1 MYSQNLQEYIQQIGN
16 YAQVSPESVSLLEES
31 LACFTNVL
39 GEAINARTKP
49 QGDLL
54 NISVRLILLS
64 NGLARLGRNENL
76 DGAHYLV
83 GLGFE
88 QTGELLA
95 RFNAHKVP
103 TETNPLESDLWY
115 RLSLAFLHYLA
126 GGYRVQALSVLRH
139 LGSIA
144 FNLDASEHQHIGQY
158 RNAHTAL
165 KTLYSGRKTAAQFLQ
180 GVNVWY
186 DLFFDRTEPNTHS
199 ELRIQQ
205 LAQQIRQ
212 RRDTVLANLG
222 EGNEANWLSKRKT
235 DSSAAP
241 FWSDYL
247 ASLDRRGITAFTKEQ
262 AGPGFDAWLRSG
274 NDLLVVLPTGSGK
287 TIIGELRSA
296 LAIAQGKQVLWM
308 LPTRALVR
316 QIRRELRRAFD
327 NLNVAVEELPTTEDF
342 IPLFAENI
350 GQPHH
355 IAATTPE
362 KLAALLRY
370 NPNAVENVGL
380 VVFDEAQI
388 LLKESRGTTAEFVL
402 QQIRRRVPSCD
413 IVLMTAFGD
422 IKDSLEQFLRKLGR
436 NLDFLVS
443 DSRPTRRIYGVLT
456 NDYVGKRQFPT
467 VLLYPPGIQSVNTQT
482 ENPFVL
488 VLDKPLPSTI
498 SPTDTAH
505 RFVKATTTAGI
516 RTALF
521 VRTIVSTETQAI
533 KIAKGQQQTIKLPEQ
548 DTARMHV
555 ELGRSSVIEDT
566 YLEGVAP
573 HHAGLTPL
581 EQTLVEKWLRNGI
594 LKTVIATPTLAEG
607 VNLPFDLSI
616 VTYVSR
622 STQTET
628 NKPIPPR
635 EILNMLGR
643 AGRAGHVSDGIGLLS
658 IKSDYRS
665 AIKVLDD
672 SRRFFFQPQ
681 KPSNEYLG
689 LSRLVKRALQ
699 AKVDASDWL
708 VELGDLNFSE
718 IQTLVTFV
726 CRVAFKADNIKQALA
741 DQLRLFPSMQR
752 LNEQEIEQ
760 VTLVLEKLAQNIQH
774 QVVEQDPT
782 LATVLERTGM
792 PIEVLNHFLSQ
803 LQTIDATWMQSST
816 QQDQMLWAD
825 QVVREALE
833 NCSSR
838 KWYRKLVKTLEL
850 EKIFSTILLWRS
862 GLPMIQLEKNWQPD
876 QVSEKRNRIALGKFI
891 NHQLSLFAQFWG
903 ALAVCYEEV
912 FGLHDRER
920 LGLLLQQLPTFTREG
935 VSSLA
940 QLEWLRAIGGLDRVL
955 AHELVKVE
963 GIATVGQSSI
973 RHQVRRWRERQQVL
987 PTQLDE
993 KYSIALRGVLNL

>member
-1 MYSQNLQEYIQQIGN
+1 MYSQNLQEYIRQISN
-16 YAQVSPESVSLLEES
+16 YAQVSSESVSLLEES
-31 LACFTNVL
+31 LACFTSVL
-39 GEAINARTKP
+39 GKAINARTKP

-54 NISVRLILLS
+54 NISLRLILLS
-64 NGLARLGRNENL
+64 NGLAGLGRNEDL

-103 TETNPLESDLWY
+103 TEANPLESDLWY

-144 FNLDASEHQHIGQY
+144 FNLDASEHKHIGQY

-186 DLFFDRTEPNTHS
+186 DLFFDRTEPTTNS

-212 RRDTVLANLG
+212 RRDIVLANLG
-222 EGNEANWLSKRKT
+222 EDDEANWLFKRKT

-247 ASLDRRGITAFTKEQ
+247 VSLDKRGITAFTKEQ
-262 AGPGFDAWLRSG
+262 VGPGFDAWLRSG

-316 QIRRELRRAFD
+316 QTRRELRGAFD
-327 NLNVAVEELPTTEDF
+327 NLNVTVEELPTTEDF

-350 GQPHH
+350 SQTRH

-362 KLAALLRY
+362 KLASLLRY

-380 VVFDEAQI
+380 VVLDEAQI

-402 QQIRRRVPSCD
+402 QQIRRQVPSCD
-413 IVLMTAFGD
+413 IVLMTAFED

-436 NLDFLVS
+436 DPEFLVS
-443 DSRPTRRIYGVLT
+443 DARPTRRIYGVLT
-456 NDYVGKRQFPT
+456 NDYFGEHQYPI
-467 VLLYPPGIQSVNTQT
+467 VLLYPPGIQRVDNQT
-482 ENPFVL
+482 ENPFIL
-488 VLDKPLPSTI
+488 VLDNDRPLPLTI
-498 SPTDTAH
+498 SPTYTAH
-505 RFVKATTTAGI
+505 RFVKATTAAGI

-521 VRTIVSTETQAI
+521 VGRVDSTETQAI
-533 KIAKGQQQTIKLPEQ
+533 KISKGQRQIVELPEQ
-548 DTARMHV
+548 DIARMHV
-555 ELGRSSVIEDT
+555 ELGRSSVIEET
-566 YLEGVAP
+566 CLKGVAP
-573 HHAGLTPL
+573 HHAGLIPL
-581 EQTLVEKWLRNGI
+581 EQTLVEKWLRDGL
-594 LKTVIATPTLAEG
+594 LKTVVATPTLAEG

-622 STQTET
+622 TTKT
-628 NKPIPPR
+628 GINKLIPPR

-689 LSRLVKRALQ
+689 LSRLVTRALQ
-699 AKVDASDWL
+699 AKVAAPDWL
-708 VELGDLNFSE
+708 AELGGLNFSE

-726 CRVAFKADNIKQALA
+726 CREAFNADDIRQALTT
-741 DQLRLFPSMQR
+741 QLQSFPSMQR
-752 LNEQEIEQ
+752 FSEQEMKQI
-760 VTLVLEKLAQNIQH
+760 TLMLEKLAHNIQH
-774 QVVEQDPT
+774 
-782 LATVLERTGM
+782 
-792 PIEVLNHFLSQ
+792 
-803 LQTIDATWMQSST
+803 
-816 QQDQMLWAD
+816 
-825 QVVREALE
+825 
-833 NCSSR
+833 
-838 KWYRKLVKTLEL
+838 
-850 EKIFSTILLWRS
+850 
-862 GLPMIQLEKNWQPD
+862 
-876 QVSEKRNRIALGKFI
+876 
-891 NHQLSLFAQFWG
+891 LSLIHMS
-903 ALAVCYEEV
+903 E
-912 FGLHDRER
+912 
-920 LGLLLQQLPTFTREG
+920 PT
-935 VSSLA
+935 
-940 QLEWLRAIGGLDRVL
+940 
-955 AHELVKVE
+955 
-963 GIATVGQSSI
+963 
-973 RHQVRRWRERQQVL
+973 RR
-987 PTQLDE
+987 
-993 KYSIALRGVLNL
+993 S